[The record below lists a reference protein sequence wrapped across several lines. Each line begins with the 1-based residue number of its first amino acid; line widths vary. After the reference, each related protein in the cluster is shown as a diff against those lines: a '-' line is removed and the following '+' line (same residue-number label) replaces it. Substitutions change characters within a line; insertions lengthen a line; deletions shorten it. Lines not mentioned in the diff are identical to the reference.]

1 MSLSESWLLSGKLM
15 MRGLVNGGALVVDWG
30 QLMPEGEIPV
40 FVGEVP
46 VLVESETAGLS
57 GDEL

>member
-1 MSLSESWLLSGKLM
+1 
-15 MRGLVNGGALVVDWG
+15 
-30 QLMPEGEIPV
+30 MPEGEIPV

-46 VLVESETAGLS
+46 VLDDAETAGLS